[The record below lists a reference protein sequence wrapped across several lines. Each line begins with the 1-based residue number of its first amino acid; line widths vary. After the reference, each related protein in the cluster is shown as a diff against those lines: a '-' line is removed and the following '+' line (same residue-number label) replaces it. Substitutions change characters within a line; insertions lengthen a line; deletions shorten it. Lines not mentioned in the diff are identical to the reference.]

1 MMQPRGSVTTNSQ
14 HTVRRAAAMIALAS
28 LLAVAVQAM
37 IAEHALAGSQSVSF
51 EISDATTGF
60 TAAIS
65 TNVAWNGEQSVKT
78 GNVATI
84 AYTLTAGSGS
94 ATVVV
99 PLSLLGL
106 GLEDQTVTV
115 PLPEAPLGSTSISL
129 TQSLVGIPQSVAS
142 IDLVLEASI
151 RMAKVTSTSSSIDML
166 TDINGLVWASW
177 GSKSISLLTSE
188 KVDATVHATLEYT
201 ISVGIE
207 ATLFAEPFT
216 LIPTTPIS
224 GVSGTPELATSLSV
238 SDNSALLLMAGI
250 GAVAG
255 CAAVVAAIIILRRR
269 SKKGKTEKT
278 GGTQHA

>member
-1 MMQPRGSVTTNSQ
+1 
-14 HTVRRAAAMIALAS
+14 MIVLAS

-99 PLSLLGL
+99 PLSLLRGL
-106 GLEDQTVTV
+106 GLEDRTVTV

-166 TDINGLVWASW
+166 TDINGLVWTSW

-188 KVDATVHATLEYT
+188 KVDATVRATLEYT